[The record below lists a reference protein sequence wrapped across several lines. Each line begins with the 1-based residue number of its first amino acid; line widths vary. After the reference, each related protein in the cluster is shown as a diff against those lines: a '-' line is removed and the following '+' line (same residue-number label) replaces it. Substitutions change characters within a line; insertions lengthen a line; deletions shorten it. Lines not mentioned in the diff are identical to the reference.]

1 MCRLTYRDNKEYSQV
16 SKQGESQHKM
26 LSSASSFLGNT
37 KDPSQKLIHGQCIEQ
52 AIATAEEALG
62 ALDE

>member
-1 MCRLTYRDNKEYSQV
+1 
-16 SKQGESQHKM
+16 M

>member
-1 MCRLTYRDNKEYSQV
+1 
-16 SKQGESQHKM
+16 M
-26 LSSASSFLGNT
+26 LSSTSSFLGNT

-52 AIATAEEALG
+52 AISTAEQALG